1 MVEPTQDPNDP
12 VLRRRNIKTAMAILA
27 VILVM
32 MSLSYFGRFL
42 MLPVLF
48 KT

>member
-1 MVEPTQDPNDP
+1 MVEPREDEA
-12 VLRRRNIKTAMAILA
+12 LRRKNFRTAMAILA

-32 MSLSYFGRFL
+32 MSLAYFGRFL